1 MADRKLLGPFDGDQR
16 LRRSPSAQS
25 PCRCVLMTKV
35 QSGFIAKPRLM
46 MTGVP
51 SPTGSP
57 PAPTRRVGTIEGA
70 ARTTVRTARPRAAK
84 RGARSHPLRCSVFAL
99 TDRLAVLPRTQV
111 LALLKRRLEGPLRW
125 LLSALAVAWLVSKNS
140 AISRTVQAVL
150 SPSLANYIGLSHSPI
165 YSGICRRALSFA
177 RYLELAKNS
186 PKPSRRFS
194 PESPRR
200 FVRTM
205 PSIDEHLDGLA
216 LPPSAAA
223 ETGRTNN
230 DGLTVEGADEDALQ
244 PRQ

>member
-1 MADRKLLGPFDGDQR
+1 
-16 LRRSPSAQS
+16 
-25 PCRCVLMTKV
+25 MTKV

-84 RGARSHPLRCSVFAL
+84 RGALDLIRCVVRCLRSPTGSPCS
-99 TDRLAVLPRTQV
+99 PRTQV

-150 SPSLANYIGLSHSPI
+150 RSLANYIGLSHSPI